1 MTTVRQAAQLLATR
15 CDGARAL
22 DGQGFNKLDAPFI
35 RDLLAK
41 QRWTP
46 KMERAVQK
54 VLTKYK
60 GQLANAGIDHS
71 TLDRETRDEAT
82 NVNFGRQATELNC
95 DNQGRLLLK
104 SPFSFR
110 EQAKAIPNHKWVPEL
125 KMWRYL
131 PKIEVYVALQPY
143 LKSNEIIVQNSATQK
158 VLDEL
163 DAKWRADQERLAAHG
178 ENITK
183 VSVIKQAGDVKISV
197 PLKST
202 MMVHQEKAFAIG
214 TTLDAAGF
222 LMEQGTG
229 KTLSAIAVA
238 GHRFMVGHVTQCIVV
253 APLSVVPVWQ
263 AEFDKH
269 ADFPCMV
276 APVRTKDLK
285 RVDKIDDLF
294 GANLVPRLK
303 VLVVNYETLWRIMDQ
318 LKAWLRSGSL
328 AILDESQKIKNGQ
341 AKQSKAAH
349 TLGQLCKYRLIL
361 TGTPVTQSPM
371 DVFSQYRF
379 LNPDV
384 FGRSFIQFRSRYA
397 IMGGYQGYQIVGYQ
411 NLPELAD
418 KAHSIAYRVTKDEC
432 LDLPPTTDQVLYCE
446 LDESAKVYR
455 QMEKDMVAIVGGE
468 KVTTPIILTQLLRLQ
483 QITGGFIPLANTE
496 VSAEAQRLETVGHE
510 KISLLRELVTD
521 YPVTKQLVVFARFI
535 PEIKAIAEVCR
546 ACGFKTGVL
555 SGNTSPKDRGE
566 LVNRFQKGHIRV
578 LVIQIQTGGLGITLT
593 AADTAIFYSTSFSFA
608 DYEQARARIH
618 RIGQKR
624 PVTYIHLIAR
634 GTIDE
639 QIMLALKEKRNIAEL
654 VVDNL
659 NPAAKRSTHVAERRR
674 RKGDSGHTGQGA

>member
-46 KMERAVQK
+46 KMERAIQK

-71 TLDRETRDEAT
+71 TLDRETHDEAT
-82 NVNFGRQATELNC
+82 NVNFAKQAMELNC
-95 DNQGRLLLK
+95 DDQGRLLLK

-110 EQAKAIPNHKWVPEL
+110 EQAKAIQNHKWVPEL

-143 LKSNEIIVQNSATQK
+143 LQSGDIVPDAAAQLVLASLAQK
-158 VLDEL
+158 RDEEL
-163 DAKWRADQERLAAHG
+163 KRLASHDKNVVKA
-178 ENITK
+178 TK
-183 VSVIKQAGDVKISV
+183 IKEAEEIDVDV
-197 PLKST
+197 PLKTVPMS
-202 MMVHQEKAFAIG
+202 HQKKAFAIG
-214 TTLDAAGF
+214 TTLDAAAF

-238 GHRFMVGHVTQCIVV
+238 GHRFMVEHVTQCIVV

-269 ADFPCMV
+269 ADFPCMIV
-276 APVRTKDLK
+276 SAQTKDIK
-285 RVDKIDDLF
+285 KVNKIDDLF

-318 LKAWLRSGSL
+318 LKAWLRSGSI

-341 AKQSKAAH
+341 SKQSKAAH
-349 TLGQLCKYRLIL
+349 ALGKLCKYRLIL

-371 DVFSQYRF
+371 DVHSQYRF
-379 LNPDV
+379 LNPDI
-384 FGRSFIQFRSRYA
+384 FGQSFTQFRSRYA
-397 IMGGYQGYQIVGYQ
+397 IMGGYGGYEVVGYKD
-411 NLPELAD
+411 LAD
-418 KAHSIAYRVTKDEC
+418 LSTRAHSIAYRVTKAEA
-432 LDLPPTTDQVLYCE
+432 LDLPPMTDQILYCE
-446 LDESAKVYR
+446 LDESAKAYR
-455 QMEKDMVAIVGGE
+455 SMEKDMMVTIGGDQ
-468 KVTTPIILTQLLRLQ
+468 VTTPIVLTQLLRLQ
-483 QITGGFIPLANTE
+483 QITGGFLPVKDEDTE
-496 VSAEAQRLETVGHE
+496 ELKHVASVGTE
-510 KISLLRELVTD
+510 KLKLLRELIED
-521 YPVTKQLVVFARFI
+521 MPKGKKLVIFARFI
-535 PEIKAIAEVCR
+535 PEIKAIQQLLTELDMSSR
-546 ACGFKTGVL
+546 TLTGDTDAKLRGKMVAHFQSPGSGQQVL
-555 SGNTSPKDRGE
+555 
-566 LVNRFQKGHIRV
+566 I
-578 LVIQIQTGGLGITLT
+578 IQIQTGGLGITLT

-618 RIGQKR
+618 RIGQKQ

-659 NPAAKRSTHVAERRR
+659 NPVKRSTYVAERRR